1 MPIFECKCC
10 QYITGVNSNW
20 HKHCRTKKHLD
31 NLNTFVG
38 SKLNCPNCNQHFYT
52 LDLLNTH
59 LIKCNKNTNNNV
71 NIINNLH
78 KEMSQLNKL
87 IENQRNQFN
96 ILINEKDNQIKY
108 LEQLLDTNNIYFRS
122 RLSDYISSQDLYNT
136 INDSLL
142 QIPNIEKE
150 IKNTL
155 ENKAQIIDKSDICNK
170 KELENKSQIIDIS
183 KSNTSNKIEVDNKTK
198 INDISKIPNISN
210 NPQNIEIKSE
220 KKNKKFSKLEK
231 RRQKQIIRQIHHKQ
245 QINNIYL
252 GH

>member
-1 MPIFECKCC
+1 M
-10 QYITGVNSNW
+10 G
-20 HKHCRTKKHLD
+20 
-31 NLNTFVG
+31 
-38 SKLNCPNCNQHFYT
+38 
-52 LDLLNTH
+52 
-59 LIKCNKNTNNNV
+59 
-71 NIINNLH
+71 
-78 KEMSQLNKL
+78 LNKL

-183 KSNTSNKIEVDNKTK
+183 KSNTSNKIEVDNKT
-198 INDISKIPNISN
+198 
-210 NPQNIEIKSE
+210 
-220 KKNKKFSKLEK
+220 
-231 RRQKQIIRQIHHKQ
+231 
-245 QINNIYL
+245 
-252 GH
+252 